1 MSALAMT
8 RSPDRFFRSLDLAT
22 EAQTEAF
29 GRQIAALLRP
39 GDMVTLGGALGAGKT
54 TLARA
59 IIRTFLPAEDVPSP
73 TFTLVQTYETKALF
87 PIWHVDLYR
96 VKAQSE
102 IRELGL
108 EEVLD
113 RGVLLVEW
121 SDRMGDRL
129 PRERLDIMIEGGGD
143 EEDDTRLV
151 KIVARGPAWV
161 ERLQA
166 FRWSAAE

>member
-1 MSALAMT
+1 MSALAMS

-22 EAQTEAF
+22 EADTEAF
-29 GRQIAALLRP
+29 GRAIAALLRP

-59 IIRTFLPAEDVPSP
+59 VIRSFLPAEEVPSP

-96 VKAQSE
+96 VKSPAE

-108 EEVLD
+108 EEALD

-121 SDRMGDRL
+121 SDRMGDLL
-129 PRERLDIMIEGGGD
+129 PPDRLDIMIEGGGE

-151 KIVARGPAWV
+151 KIVARGATWV
-161 ERLQA
+161 ERLRA
-166 FRWSAAE
+166 FHWSGAV